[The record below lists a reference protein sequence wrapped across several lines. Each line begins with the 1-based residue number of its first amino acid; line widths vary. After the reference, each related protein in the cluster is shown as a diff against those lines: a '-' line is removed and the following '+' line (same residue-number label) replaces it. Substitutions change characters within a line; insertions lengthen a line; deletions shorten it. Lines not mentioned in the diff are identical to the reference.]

1 MHDMHQGLL
10 GVSGQGVSLG
20 SAQNATARWEE
31 IDMKDPAGK
40 IWKRR
45 ARHGAKKAQVD
56 QSLVTG
62 SPVAVRN
69 GVGD

>member
-1 MHDMHQGLL
+1 MHDMHQGL

-20 SAQNATARWEE
+20 SAQNATERWEE
-31 IDMKDPAGK
+31 IDMKDPAGE

-56 QSLVTG
+56 QSLV
-62 SPVAVRN
+62 SPVRN
-69 GVGD
+69 LEL